1 MGSLQGKVALITGG
15 ARGMGRSHALT
26 FAREGADV
34 VITDLSAN
42 VDSVPYDLASADDLE
57 KTRADVEGLGVRV
70 IAETVDVRHQDQLDG
85 IVARATEE
93 LGGIDICIA
102 NAGIWSLAPYWEMD
116 EQKWQDMIDVNLSGV
131 WRTAKAVTPGMIE
144 RGGGAIIMISSVNGL
159 EPNADFCHY
168 VSAKHG
174 VIGLMRS
181 VAFEGGPHNIRCN
194 AICPGVI
201 DTPINDWQG
210 AYDLMAGHP
219 GGTKEHRA
227 QGASHWSVLR
237 GRSVLPPAAVSNAIT
252 WLVSDAGADVTGVV
266 LPIDG
271 GHGVLPGFNP
281 TPIRN

>member
-1 MGSLQGKVALITGG
+1 MGSLDGKVAFITGG

-26 FAREGADV
+26 LAKEGADI
-34 VITDLSAN
+34 VITDLAAN
-42 VDSVPYDLASADDLE
+42 VDSVPYDLASQDDLE
-57 KTRADVEGLGVRV
+57 RTAADVEALDRRV
-70 IAETVDVRHQDQLDG
+70 IAEKADVRDQAQLDAV
-85 IVARATEE
+85 VARATQE

-116 EQKWQDMIDVNLSGV
+116 EHKWQDMIDINLSGV

-144 RGGGAIIMISSVNGL
+144 RGGGAIVMISSVNGL
-159 EPNADFCHY
+159 EPGADFAHY

-210 AYDLMAGHP
+210 AYDLMAGGP
-219 GGTKEHRA
+219 GGTRDDRA
-227 QGASHWSVLR
+227 QGASHWSILR
-237 GRSVLPPAAVSNAIT
+237 GRAVLPTSAVSNAIV
-252 WLVSDAGADVTGVV
+252 WLVSDTGADVTGVV

-271 GHGVLPGFNP
+271 GHGVLPGFNHA
-281 TPIRN
+281 PIRS